1 MHFFRSFAF
10 AAAFAGGLTCAMAQ
24 TWPERTVKLIVPFPA
39 GGPTDLIARVIANA
53 MAEQIGQSVI
63 IDNRGGAGGVTG
75 TDIVAKSPPDG
86 HTLALTSAGALA
98 IAPALQRMP
107 YAPLR
112 DLKPVSLVAK
122 APELMIIPASL
133 PAKTLAEFIALAKSQ
148 PGKLNYGSTGPGSM
162 SHLAAELFRT
172 AAGLDIV
179 HVPYSGAAPAINDL
193 LPGRTQMMFSDMQ
206 IPLPHVQAGAL
217 RALGVGSAARV
228 AQIPDVPTLAEQG
241 LKDFEAENWYG
252 IVAPAATPAPVIAKI
267 HATVANVIKSAEV
280 QKALSG
286 SGAVLIGNSPEAFSA
301 YIETETAK
309 WADVV
314 RASGAKLAQ

>member
-1 MHFFRSFAF
+1 MQLRGLLTLLAFAF
-10 AAAFAGGLTCAMAQ
+10 AAPACAQ
-24 TWPERTVKLIVPFPA
+24 NWPERTVKLIVPFPA

-53 MAEQIGQSVI
+53 MAEQIGQSVV

-75 TDIVAKSPPDG
+75 TDVAAKSAPDG

-98 IAPALQRMP
+98 IAPSLQRMP
-107 YAPLR
+107 YR
-112 DLKPVSLVAK
+112 STQDLKPITLVAK
-122 APELMIIPASL
+122 VPELLIIPASV

-193 LPGRTQMMFSDMQ
+193 LPARTQMMFSDMQ
-206 IPLPHVQAGAL
+206 IPLPHVQAGLL
-217 RALGVGSAARV
+217 RALGVGSSRRV

-252 IVAPAATPAPVIAKI
+252 LVAPAATPAPVLARI
-267 HATVANVIKSAEV
+267 HAVVTGVMKSPEV

-286 SGAVLIGNSPEAFSA
+286 AGAVLVGNRPEEFTA
-301 YIETETAK
+301 YIATEAAK
-309 WADVV
+309 WAAVV
-314 RASGAKLAQ
+314 QASGTKLAD

>member
-1 MHFFRSFAF
+1 MRIFASMAL
-10 AAAFAGGLTCAMAQ
+10 AALLGQAATPASAQ
-24 TWPERTVKLIVPFPA
+24 SWPQRTVRLIVPFPA

-75 TDIVAKSPPDG
+75 TDVVAKSTPDG

-98 IAPALQRMP
+98 IAPSLQRMP
-107 YAPLR
+107 YQPTR
-112 DLKPVSLVAK
+112 DLKPITLVAK
-122 APELMIIPASL
+122 VPELLIIPATV
-133 PAKTLAEFIALAKSQ
+133 PAKNLPEFIAYAKSQ
-148 PGKLNYGSTGPGSM
+148 PGKLNYGSTGAGSM

-172 AAGLDIV
+172 AAGLEIV
-179 HVPYSGAAPAINDL
+179 HVAYSGAAPAINDL

-206 IPLPHVQAGAL
+206 IPLPHVQAGTL
-217 RALGVGSAARV
+217 RALGVGSAHRV

-252 IVAPAATPAPVIAKI
+252 LVAAAATPAPVIAKI
-267 HATVANVIKSAEV
+267 HDVVIKAMRSPEV

-286 SGAVLIGNSPEAFSA
+286 AGAVLIGNTPEEFTA
-301 YIETETAK
+301 YIEGETAK
-309 WADVV
+309 WAAVV
-314 RASGAKLAQ
+314 KASGAKLAD